1 MALVPIRY
9 NVRSLFV
16 RWSST
21 VLTVLAVGATI
32 AVFAGM
38 LSLQQGFSVLFQ
50 ERGRTDLALFMR
62 KGATSEGES
71 GVTLEQCNILKKEVP
86 EIERRA
92 DGRPLA
98 SAEMYLAVRLRK
110 FDGGE
115 TNVAIRGVEPMSFEI
130 HGDDVRITEGDN
142 FTPGTDELI
151 VGEGL
156 LGRIADCRVGDTL
169 QINTGTFRIVGTFAG
184 KGGYQSEI
192 WGDLDRLAD
201 ALERP
206 VRSRVLARVSP
217 DTDLAAVEARYAD
230 DLRLQP
236 KVMNEQDYLASQT
249 SSLSNRFLFVGGFL
263 ALIMGIGAIFTGTNS
278 MMATIGART
287 HEIGIL
293 KAIGYKPFA
302 IFCSFVGE
310 SLLLGLLGGA
320 VGCLMVLPFQG
331 AETGTMNSTFS
342 EVTFAFRT
350 TPFAMTVAI
359 LFAAGLGIVGGVL
372 PAWRAARMTPTQALR
387 RG

>member
-1 MALVPIRY
+1 MAFVPLRY

-16 RWSST
+16 RFSST
-21 VLTVLAVGATI
+21 CLTVLAVGATI

-38 LSLQQGFSVLFQ
+38 LSLQQGFAVLFQ

-62 KGATSEGES
+62 QGATSEGES
-71 GVTLEQCNILKKEVP
+71 GVTRTQCSILKKEVP
-86 EIERRA
+86 EIERDE
-92 DGRPLA
+92 DGNPLA

-115 TNVAIRGVEPMSFEI
+115 TNVAIRGVEQATFAI
-130 HGDDVRITEGDN
+130 HGDDITITEGEN
-142 FTPGTDELI
+142 FTPGSDELI
-151 VGEGL
+151 VGGGL
-156 LGRIADCRVGDTL
+156 LDRIANCRVGDTL
-169 QINTGTFRIVGTFAG
+169 KINTVTFRIVGTFAG

-192 WGDLDRLAD
+192 WGDLDRLSE

-206 VRSRVLARVSP
+206 VRSRVLARVAP
-217 DTDLAAVEARYAD
+217 DTDLAAIEARYDD

-236 KVMNEQDYLASQT
+236 KVINEQDYLASQT
-249 SSLSNRFLFVGGFL
+249 SSLSGRFLFVGRFL

-278 MMATIGART
+278 MLATIGART

-293 KAIGYKPFA
+293 KAVGYKPHA
-302 IFCSFVGE
+302 IFLSFVGE
-310 SLLLGLLGGA
+310 SLLLGILGGV
-320 VGCLMVLPFQG
+320 VGCLIVLPFQG

-350 TPFAMTVAI
+350 TPAAMLESI
-359 LFAAGLGIVGGVL
+359 GFAAGLGIIGGLL
-372 PAWRAARMTPTQALR
+372 PAWRASRMTPTQALR